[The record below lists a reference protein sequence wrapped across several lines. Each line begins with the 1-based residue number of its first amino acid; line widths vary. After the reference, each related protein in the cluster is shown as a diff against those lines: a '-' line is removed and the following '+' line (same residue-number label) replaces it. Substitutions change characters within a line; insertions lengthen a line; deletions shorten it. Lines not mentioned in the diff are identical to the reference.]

1 VSKYI
6 LSLIQGNEITFA
18 FLKANA
24 VLLNT
29 HSVTNVT
36 QLIEL
41 WKQEYQAELA
51 LPDQLLFD
59 TQSDLITFLLK
70 WS

>member
-1 VSKYI
+1 MPKYI
-6 LSLIQGNEITFA
+6 LPLIQGDNITSA
-18 FLKANA
+18 FLKANSA
-24 VLLNT
+24 LLDM

-41 WKQEYQAELA
+41 WKQEYQAELS